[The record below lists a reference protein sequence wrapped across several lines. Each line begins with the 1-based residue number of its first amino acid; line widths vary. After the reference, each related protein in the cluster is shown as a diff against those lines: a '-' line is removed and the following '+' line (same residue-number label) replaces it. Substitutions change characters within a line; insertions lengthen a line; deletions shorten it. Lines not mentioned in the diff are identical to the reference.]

1 MWEEMTD
8 NLYRQRSNKERLHYE
23 NDSNIK
29 YDKYTDRNI
38 QDQEIY
44 ETENAEID
52 CAEQGYY
59 IVDFEGDK

>member
-23 NDSNIK
+23 NDLDIK
-29 YDKYTDRNI
+29 HDRYTNRNI

-52 CAEQGYY
+52 CVEQGYY

>member
-23 NDSNIK
+23 NDLDIK
-29 YDKYTDRNI
+29 HDRYTDRNI

-44 ETENAEID
+44 ETENADIA
-52 CAEQGYY
+52 CAKQGYY